1 MWYALQG
8 EEPVRNRARRHPA
21 SAHVVRTTMPR
32 QFGEDR
38 MTLLE
43 QIDIDLKQ
51 AMRERDDTTKLA
63 LRAIK
68 TALTEAAK
76 SGENHE
82 LDEAQIQAVIQK
94 QAKQRRDAAAEFEK
108 AGAHERAA
116 EEQAELSV
124 LERYLPQQMNEAEIE
139 AIVRAAIAETGA
151 TSPKE
156 MGKVMSVV
164 MPKVAGR
171 ADGRQVNGIARR
183 LLGT

>member
-1 MWYALQG
+1 
-8 EEPVRNRARRHPA
+8 
-21 SAHVVRTTMPR
+21 
-32 QFGEDR
+32 

-43 QIDIDLKQ
+43 KIDTDLKQ

-82 LDEAQIQAVIQK
+82 LDEEQIQAVIQK

-108 AGAHERAA
+108 AGAHDRAA
-116 EEQAELSV
+116 EENAELSV
-124 LERYLPQQMNEAEIE
+124 LERYLPQQLDEAQIE
-139 AIVRAAIAETGA
+139 EVVRAAIAETGA

-156 MGKVMSVV
+156 LGQVMSAV

-171 ADGRQVNGIARR
+171 ADGRQVNAVARR
-183 LLGT
+183 LLSS